1 VAWDVG
7 GRGVVVAAPP
17 PAELDDAE
25 AMAAR
30 AAAELHG
37 VAGHDVTPR
46 LLARMAELSGGR
58 SLDLNVDLV
67 INNARIAAQAAT
79 EFFT

>member
-1 VAWDVG
+1 M
-7 GRGVVVAAPP
+7 VVAVPP

-30 AAAELHG
+30 AASELHG
-37 VAGHDVTPR
+37 VAGQDVTPR

-67 INNARIAAQAAT
+67 INNARIAAKAAT